1 MKYVCIS
8 THLRKSPLSKNSNPT
23 NYCRNRSR
31 SLSFRRRLGRV
42 LIFIDLI
49 TIPEYHDGGL
59 FHSSACP
66 NRILENLSSAYF
78 LFFDYYDRRPAVTAK
93 RQPTQ
98 RFVIFPVEKSSG
110 DQIVLR
116 LLVNYT
122 NTKRVSGYVRLL
134 TIAIYERGS
143 ADDNTVDVR
152 CFFFFLSL
160 RRWHTNTFGNDV
172 TPSYNAAA
180 ELGFVA
186 YGVQWTTHHHVR
198 QRPSGG
204 SNSGPVD
211 GPGNFPT
218 APSPPSS
225 YMIISLIE
233 TELQG
238 EGKKNIIEINYRF
251 RRNRGGEGG
260 TFVLHKSNSSYI
272 GEKKRLII
280 INIQNISIEI
290 LDTN

>member
-49 TIPEYHDGGL
+49 TIPEYYDGGL

-218 APSPPSS
+218 APSPPQLVYDYFS
-225 YMIISLIE
+225 
-233 TELQG
+233 
-238 EGKKNIIEINYRF
+238 N
-251 RRNRGGEGG
+251 RNRITGGRKKKYNRNKLQIQAKPGG
-260 TFVLHKSNSSYI
+260 GRGVIHLYC
-272 GEKKRLII
+272 
-280 INIQNISIEI
+280 INQIPVI
-290 LDTN
+290 